1 MSYVFLIMVIYSN
14 TSNMQVEPM
23 QSMEQCRAAIQAINI
38 AKDKATWGETLPRTG
53 FLNCVEVNR
62 D

>member
-14 TSNMQVEPM
+14 TSNMQIETM
-23 QSMEQCRAAIQAINI
+23 QSMEQCRAAIQAIKI
-38 AKDKATWGETLPRTG
+38 ARDKASWGESLPRTG
-53 FLNCVEVNR
+53 FLDCVEVKR